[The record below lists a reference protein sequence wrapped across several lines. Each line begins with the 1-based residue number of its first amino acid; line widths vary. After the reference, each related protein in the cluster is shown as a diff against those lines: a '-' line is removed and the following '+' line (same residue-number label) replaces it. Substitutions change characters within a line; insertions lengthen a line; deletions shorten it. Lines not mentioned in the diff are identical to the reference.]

1 MATRKGTGTA
11 GSSKKRGGSKRSSAK
26 AKGGGI
32 SEVLKEIS
40 IDEAM
45 VQDWRERLREIGGKV
60 DVKKSLE
67 AAKKLASSSGD
78 AIKKA
83 GGKNP
88 SLFYSGLAAIVVGA
102 GMMTAAH
109 KIKSSRGG
117 SKKSSGGKK
126 SR

>member
-1 MATRKGTGTA
+1 MATRKGTSA
-11 GSSKKRGGSKRSSAK
+11 GARKSSAKKGGSKK
-26 AKGGGI
+26 AAGGGI
-32 SEVLKEIS
+32 SEVLKS
-40 IDEAM
+40 VNIDESV
-45 VQDWRERLREIGGKV
+45 VQDWRERIRDLGGKV
-60 DVKKSLE
+60 DVKKSLD
-67 AAKKLASSSGD
+67 AAKKLASQSGD

-109 KIKSSRGG
+109 KIKTARGG
-117 SKKSSGGKK
+117 SKKKSSGSKK